1 MLNGDMVLFNRQ
13 PSLHKLS
20 MQGHRVRV
28 MDFESFRLNPINLY
42 KSETGGVK
50 SVLPPSPHH

>member
-28 MDFESFRLNPINLY
+28 MDYESFRLNPMACESYNADFDKLIRF
-42 KSETGGVK
+42 
-50 SVLPPSPHH
+50 

>member
-1 MLNGDMVLFNRQ
+1 MINGDYVLFNRQ

-28 MDFESFRLNPINLY
+28 MEFESFRLNPINSQW
-42 KSETGGVK
+42 SETR
-50 SVLPPSPHH
+50 SVIKRDTP